1 MNYFRE
7 KKFKIFIDFDGTITT
22 EDVGEKMFLKF
33 GDPDKAREI
42 IGRWLDDVIN
52 SVQSWRELC
61 ATVHHFDP
69 GKFEDFLSKIEIDP
83 TFKNFVNYCEQNGFD
98 IYILSDGL
106 DYYIERI
113 LEREG
118 LSHIP
123 RYSNRLN
130 FGENGELIPQF
141 PHTDE
146 ECKKCANCKRN
157 HIIENSSDTD
167 YTVYIGDGNSDVCPA
182 QYCDFIFAK
191 DSLLKFCE
199 ESRISFTPFSDFD
212 DVIFHLEKYKQKK
225 RLKKRHQAEL
235 KRKEVYM
242 QG

>member
-1 MNYFRE
+1 MNYNRE

-22 EDVGEKMFLKF
+22 EDVGEKMFLTF
-33 GDPDKAREI
+33 GNPDKSREI
-42 IGRWLDDVIN
+42 IIRWLDDKIN

-61 ATVHHFDP
+61 ATVDEFNTAEFD
-69 GKFEDFLSKIEIDP
+69 DFLSKIEIDP
-83 TFKNFVNYCEQNGFD
+83 TFKGFVDYCHRNDFD

-113 LEREG
+113 LKREG
-118 LSHIP
+118 LSHLP
-123 RYSNRLN
+123 RYSNTLK
-130 FGENGELIPQF
+130 FGENGELTPQF

-157 HIIENSSDTD
+157 HIIENSGDSD

-191 DSLLKFCE
+191 DSLLQYCE
-199 ESRISFTPFSDFD
+199 ENRISFTPYQYFD
-212 DVIFHLEKYKQKK
+212 DVIFHLDKYKAKK